1 MRALPLTV
9 VLLLIAAVALVAVG
23 DVWAQASVS
32 PPAAAAPAAS
42 PAPAP
47 KVDSGD
53 TAWLLMSSALVLLM
67 TAPGLALFYGGMVRQ
82 KNALG
87 TLMHSFII
95 LALISVEWVLWG

>member
-23 DVWAQASVS
+23 DVWAQAPVS

-53 TAWLLMSSALVLLM
+53 TAFAA
-67 TAPGLALFYGGMVRQ
+67 TPA
-82 KNALG
+82 G
-87 TLMHSFII
+87 TP
-95 LALISVEWVLWG
+95 